1 MESLNFFS
9 FEILKF
15 DFTAATEDKKFNLKL
30 QKMLRTLSYAN
41 PGESFWLISILQI
54 FCVSVNSPP
63 PFQFIKVSRYCFGG
77 FIFFIKNLK
86 A

>member
-41 PGESFWLISILQI
+41 PGE
-54 FCVSVNSPP
+54 
-63 PFQFIKVSRYCFGG
+63 RFG
-77 FIFFIKNLK
+77 
-86 A
+86 